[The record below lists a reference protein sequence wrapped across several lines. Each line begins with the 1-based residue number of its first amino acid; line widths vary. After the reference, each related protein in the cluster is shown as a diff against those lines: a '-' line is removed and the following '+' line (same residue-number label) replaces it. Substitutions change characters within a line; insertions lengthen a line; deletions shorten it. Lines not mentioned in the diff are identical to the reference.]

1 VVVVTFLPV
10 VAWPLL
16 LFLVLAALVAV
27 WWPSDGRMPV
37 GRSGRAG
44 AVTGSTGSIGSI
56 GSTGTGPAPTGQG
69 GPGSAKTGKSVRS
82 APSGPAATRWRL
94 TAAVAL
100 LGTAALRPGLPGGEV
115 DTTAANLNVYFVV
128 DTTTSIVAEDYGNER
143 PRALGVRDDIVD
155 IARALPGARYSVL
168 TFDQSTRV
176 RLPLTTDT
184 TALGAAVE
192 TLAPEPSE
200 YSRGTTVSE
209 ARERLAALLE
219 QASTAQP
226 ERGRVVFYLGDGE
239 QTAADPP
246 APFEIREGLVN
257 GGAVLG
263 YGTSEGG
270 RMRATAARFG
280 SSTEYLKDPT
290 TGEDARSVAD
300 EGTLRAIAEQL
311 RVPYVHRE
319 AGDGIGAVVDGIDLD
334 RYGTNAE
341 IEQQRVRARE
351 ELYWPLLLG
360 VAGLAVW
367 EVGAAVAG
375 ITSSRRR
382 QEAAP

>member
-1 VVVVTFLPV
+1 MTFLPV

-16 LFLVLAALVAV
+16 LFLVLVALVAV
-27 WWPSDGRMPV
+27 WWPADGRMPV

-44 AVTGSTGSIGSI
+44 AVTGSADSGGSGGS
-56 GSTGTGPAPTGQG
+56 GGAGAGTRG
-69 GPGSAKTGKSVRS
+69 GSVRS
-82 APSGPAATRWRL
+82 ALSGPAGTRWRL

-143 PRALGVRDDIVD
+143 PRVLGVRDDIVD

-200 YSRGTTVSE
+200 YSRGTSVTE

-219 QASTAQP
+219 QASTRQP

-239 QTAADPP
+239 QTASDPP
-246 APFEIREGLVN
+246 APFEFDEGLVD

-263 YGTSEGG
+263 YGTREGG

-300 EGTLRAIAEQL
+300 EGTLRTIADQL

-334 RYGTNAE
+334 RYGSNAE

-367 EVGAAVAG
+367 EIGAAVAG

-382 QEAAP
+382 REAAPGPRPAP